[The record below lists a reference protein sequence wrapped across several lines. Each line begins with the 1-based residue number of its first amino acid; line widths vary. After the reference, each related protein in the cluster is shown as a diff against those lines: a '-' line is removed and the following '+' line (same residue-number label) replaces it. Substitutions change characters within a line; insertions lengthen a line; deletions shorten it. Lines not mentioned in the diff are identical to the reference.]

1 MPELADIFR
10 RYGGEYLDKF
20 GANILPSH
28 RRALWDILHCRTE
41 VLGGHLYR
49 CDQCSHEV
57 YVYHSCRNRSC
68 PKCHGPS
75 TEAWLD
81 KRRAELLPVEH
92 FHVTFTLPAA
102 LRELVRRHQKTLY
115 GVLMKSAA
123 QALMKLAADPKYV
136 GGQIGILAVLHTW
149 GRTLPYH
156 PHVHCLVPGGGVS
169 ADQEWLPARKGFL
182 VPVRALSE
190 IFRGIFMEMAA
201 AKLPDVTIP
210 KTVYDHPWVVH
221 CKPCP
226 HGPQKVLDYL
236 GRYVHRVAIPNSRI
250 LSIDDGRVCFRYQN
264 CDSRQWKTMTLPAM
278 EFIRRFLQHVLPK
291 GVHKVRYYGF
301 WAPSNRARLRR
312 IQIALADSVPGSLL
326 PATPDDLAPM
336 AFVPIANDQPCP
348 HCQTGHLVRVGPIPR
363 RGRPP
368 P

>member
-1 MPELADIFR
+1 MVELADIFR
-10 RYGGEYLDKF
+10 RYGGEYLEKF

-41 VLGGHLYR
+41 VMGGHVHRYAP
-49 CDQCSHEV
+49 CGHEV

-68 PKCHGPS
+68 PKCHGPP

-81 KRRAELLPVEH
+81 KRRAELLPVEY
-92 FHVTFTLPAA
+92 FHVIFTLPAE

-136 GGQIGILAVLHTW
+136 GGQIVILAVLHTW

-169 ADQEWLPARKGFL
+169 ADQQWLPARKGYL

-190 IFRGIFMEMAA
+190 IFRGIFMAMATA
-201 AKLPDVTIP
+201 QLPGVTIP

-226 HGPQKVLDYL
+226 QGPQKVLDYL
-236 GRYVHRVAIPNSRI
+236 GRYIHRVAIPNSRI
-250 LSIDDGRVCFRYQN
+250 VSIDDGQVCFRYQN
-264 CDSRQWKTMTLPAM
+264 CGSRQWKTMTLPAV
-278 EFIRRFLQHVLPK
+278 EFMHRFLQHVLPK
-291 GVHKVRYYGF
+291 GVHKVRYYGLL
-301 WAPSNRARLRR
+301 APANRARLRR
-312 IQIALADSVPGSLL
+312 VQIALIASVPRHALPGVPLDSPAPADPPGSH
-326 PATPDDLAPM
+326 
-336 AFVPIANDQPCP
+336 DQLCP
-348 HCQTGHLVRVGPIPR
+348 HCHNGYLVRIRRIPR
-363 RGRPP
+363 RHRAPP
-368 P
+368 